1 VSNDG
6 ASGVGAVWNLY
17 YTSSTGMMATA
28 IRMALSCDFKVF
40 YWAHDIH
47 LWDGTLPFS
56 LYVSKTGSP

>member
-1 VSNDG
+1 
-6 ASGVGAVWNLY
+6 
-17 YTSSTGMMATA
+17 MMATA
-28 IRMALSCDFKVF
+28 IRMAQSCDFKVF